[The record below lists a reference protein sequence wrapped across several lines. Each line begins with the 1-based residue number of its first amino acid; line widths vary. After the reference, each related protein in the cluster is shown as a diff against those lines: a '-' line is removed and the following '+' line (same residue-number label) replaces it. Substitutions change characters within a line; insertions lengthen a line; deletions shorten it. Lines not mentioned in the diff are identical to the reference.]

1 MKNLRQLMNIVDQFV
16 EPKIIYEETVS
27 VSFKINYLL
36 YDVMYLL
43 TSRRK
48 NAKLL
53 TMDNKLIKAANK
65 IDIPVFNINS
75 G

>member
-1 MKNLRQLMNIVDQFV
+1 MNIVDQFV